1 MSKQQIA
8 VDLDE
13 LAYSDEY
20 VAYIMENAPGDR
32 VICNGDMLLE
42 AMEDG
47 YMFEAFCESI
57 GVKYE

>member
-20 VAYIMENAPGDR
+20 VEYIMENAPGDR

-47 YMFEAFCESI
+47 YLFREFCESI
-57 GVKYE
+57 GVDYE